1 MEKPTERESYDVNQI
16 RRDLQTTRFAH
27 PLEYRERVTSTN
39 DRIVDMALRG
49 APEGTVALAEEQTA
63 GRGRRGHGWHSPPG
77 VGIWTSF
84 LLRPRIA
91 GYHLPALTL
100 CAAYTLVQVIE
111 ETTGAPV
118 NVKWPND
125 LLIENRKVAGI
136 LGEAK
141 TMPREGPCVVIGI
154 GINVSQEATQF
165 PLELQKTATSLRL
178 VTGKRIS
185 RDLVFCRLVSVF
197 ETVYQQFLRDG
208 LAPFLP
214 VLSERLAWRGRLV
227 EVSDMNR
234 GQTGSILD
242 IQEDGSLAIETEDK
256 TRLCINSGS
265 LRLLA

>member
-1 MEKPTERESYDVNQI
+1 MNEPTVRDTYDIDQI

-39 DRIVDMALRG
+39 DRVVDMALRG

-63 GRGRRGHGWHSPPG
+63 GRGRRGKGWHSPPG

-91 GYHLPALTL
+91 GHHLPALTL
-100 CAAYTLVQVIE
+100 CAAYTLVVAIE
-111 ETTGAPV
+111 ETTGVTV

-154 GINVSQEATQF
+154 GVNVNQEAAVF
-165 PLELQKTATSLRL
+165 PLELQNTATSLYV

-185 RDLVFCRLVSVF
+185 RNLFFCRLVSLF

-214 VLSERLAWRGRLV
+214 VLSDRLAWRGRLV
-227 EVSDMNR
+227 EVSDMTQAR
-234 GQTGSILD
+234 TGSVLD
-242 IQEDGSLAIETEDK
+242 IQEDGSLALETEHN
-256 TRLCINSGS
+256 TRVTINSGS
-265 LRLLA
+265 LRLLG